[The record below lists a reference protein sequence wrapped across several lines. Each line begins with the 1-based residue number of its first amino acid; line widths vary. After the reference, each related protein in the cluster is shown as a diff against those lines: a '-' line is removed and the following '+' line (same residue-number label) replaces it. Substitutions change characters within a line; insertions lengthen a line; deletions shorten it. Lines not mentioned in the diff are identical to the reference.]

1 MCESSSE
8 WSSLKDKHDLLYG
21 IHKQLFST
29 LLDFEFKHGT
39 ILIVI
44 VGWVLTAQRAQELI
58 ASSVTIRIGIS
69 IAVLSLTLLHAIWV
83 IRFYLRSSA
92 VRRQLYELSYMPFG
106 YYKPESIARF
116 LVMSLCAV
124 HFIVSG
130 FILLVISVLP
140 SIIRS
145 LPIAR

>member
-1 MCESSSE
+1 MCESSSDLP
-8 WSSLKDKHDLLYG
+8 SLKEKHDLLYG

-44 VGWVLTAQRAQELI
+44 VGWVLTAQRTQELF
-58 ASSVTIRIGIS
+58 ASSVAIRIGIS
-69 IAVLSLTLLHAIWV
+69 MAVFSLTLLHAIWV
-83 IRFYLRSSA
+83 IRFYLRSAA
-92 VRRQLYELSYMPFG
+92 VRRHLYELNYMPSG

-116 LVMSLCAV
+116 LVMSLSAV

-130 FILLVISVLP
+130 FILLVIWLLP

-145 LPIAR
+145 LPIAP